1 MLILF
6 TLGNSGKGLVL
17 LLYIVY
23 LVEPWVGAGAPP
35 VYLVEPW
42 VVAGAPPVYLV
53 EPWVVAVLILCTLK
67 NSGQGEV
74 LLFALP
80 LELPGGAQ

>member
-1 MLILF
+1 VLILF

-42 VVAGAPPVYLV
+42 VVAM
-53 EPWVVAVLILCTLK
+53 LILCTLK

>member
-1 MLILF
+1 M
-6 TLGNSGKGLVL
+6 L

-23 LVEPWVGAGAPP
+23 LVELRVGAGAPP

-42 VVAGAPPVYLV
+42 VVAM
-53 EPWVVAVLILCTLK
+53 LILCTLK